1 MVLIVTQLENGSLLL
16 RPGMT
21 GKAKIY
27 CGERRVID
35 LVIRRLARLVR
46 VEFWS
51 WW

>member
-1 MVLIVTQLENGSLLL
+1 MLKPQ
-16 RPGMT
+16 MT

-27 CGERRVID
+27 CGERTILD
-35 LVIRRLARLVR
+35 LMTRRLSRTLR